1 MADPYSGGKANAIEL
16 KAKVAED
23 ASGSDPDAEGA
34 WIVLTDDEPEG
45 GGLWILEWDG
55 EGSGGVKIVVEWEG
69 DEGGS
74 MDGASHAV
82 WLD

>member
-1 MADPYSGGKANAIEL
+1 
-16 KAKVAED
+16 VED
-23 ASGSDPDAEGA
+23 ASGSDPDAEGV

-55 EGSGGVKIVVEWEG
+55 EESEGVKIVAEWEG
-69 DEGGS
+69 DGGGS
-74 MDGASHAV
+74 MDGASYAV